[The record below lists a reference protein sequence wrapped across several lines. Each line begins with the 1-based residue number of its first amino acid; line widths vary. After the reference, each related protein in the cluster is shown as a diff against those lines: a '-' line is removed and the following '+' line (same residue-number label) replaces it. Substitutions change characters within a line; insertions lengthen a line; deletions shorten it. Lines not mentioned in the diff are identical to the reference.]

1 MQHTSCCYEGSYAQ
15 YHGDA
20 EDQDDYIP
28 SDFLRRHSR
37 YRHGQP
43 LNVTPP
49 SIPAKYTNHCN
60 YQNSKETA

>member
-20 EDQDDYIP
+20 EDQDDYIA

-37 YRHGQP
+37 YRHWSTTECNSTQYSRQVHEP
-43 LNVTPP
+43 L
-49 SIPAKYTNHCN
+49 
-60 YQNSKETA
+60 